1 MYIQHIRHGN
11 YNILCLEELHLYSIS
26 LSHIQWDWILW
37 YCTMRMIVVQIIFTF
52 DLSAQHGNVVSHTL
66 ASVPFPPQPL
76 RTAADALQR
85 FGPADPPY
93 PSSSPRPPPNSTA
106 MFGEPLPNNLTPEMS
121 QVLDTVHQSL
131 PIGCCVC
138 VCVCVNCR
146 EIVFSVKGLVVGA
159 LKPCGGGGVQTT

>member
-1 MYIQHIRHGN
+1 M
-11 YNILCLEELHLYSIS
+11 
-26 LSHIQWDWILW
+26 
-37 YCTMRMIVVQIIFTF
+37 
-52 DLSAQHGNVVSHTL
+52 SHTL